1 MEVKQ
6 KIWVCIVTIL
16 KIVAYKYLAEIA
28 QATLLIIGGVH
39 KNPGPI
45 TREKDQLQII
55 TQNVR
60 GMIEVKKKKL
70 IINKCHESFKEN
82 PSTIIGVQETHF
94 KENDSSL
101 DCNVWSSFCSF
112 SYSRLCYT
120 AVAFFYKR
128 EGNKWAGKGKLKKR
142 K

>member
-1 MEVKQ
+1 MSTKLPGCLL
-6 KIWVCIVTIL
+6 WFP
-16 KIVAYKYLAEIA
+16 VADHRNNLYCQLCDGKFPGRYLDEIT

-70 IINKCHESFKEN
+70 IINTSA
-82 PSTIIGVQETHF
+82 V
-94 KENDSSL
+94 
-101 DCNVWSSFCSF
+101 
-112 SYSRLCYT
+112 T
-120 AVAFFYKR
+120 AVQWFC
-128 EGNKWAGKGKLKKR
+128 
-142 K
+142 

>member
-1 MEVKQ
+1 M
-6 KIWVCIVTIL
+6 TIL
-16 KIVAYKYLAEIA
+16 KIVAYKYLDEIT

-70 IINKCHESFKEN
+70 IINKCHELFKEN
-82 PSTIIGVQETHF
+82 PSTIIVF
-94 KENDSSL
+94 N
-101 DCNVWSSFCSF
+101 
-112 SYSRLCYT
+112 R
-120 AVAFFYKR
+120 
-128 EGNKWAGKGKLKKR
+128 
-142 K
+142 

>member
-1 MEVKQ
+1 M
-6 KIWVCIVTIL
+6 TIL
-16 KIVAYKYLAEIA
+16 KIVAYKYLDEIT

-70 IINKCHESFKEN
+70 IIILLVN
-82 PSTIIGVQETHF
+82 
-94 KENDSSL
+94 
-101 DCNVWSSFCSF
+101 FC
-112 SYSRLCYT
+112 
-120 AVAFFYKR
+120 
-128 EGNKWAGKGKLKKR
+128 KR
-142 K
+142 KIKTIQRYHCGSQVKGPHLTLGDPPFYS